1 MRLAAVDAC
10 AMALGIEPG
19 LTLADARAR
28 VPGLLAVDHDARADA
43 ALLGWLA
50 DACNRYTPAV
60 ALDPPDGLI
69 LDIAGCTH
77 RFTSEAALADD
88 LAHRCK
94 RETLTVRT
102 AIASSADAAAA
113 LARFGRVFRSPEPV
127 EGRSARTVL
136 RQAQDCGFLENEH
149 ACEAVRTLPVTA
161 LRCDPDIHHG
171 LRRAG
176 LRTIGDVAARPRA
189 SLAARFGPSFPH
201 LLARMLGEADTP
213 LAWRHIQ
220 PLLIAEQRFAEPIA
234 RTEDAL
240 ATLAALAESLGTDLR
255 ERSEGGR
262 RFEAALFRS
271 DNHVARLAI
280 ETGQPTRDPAL
291 VMRLIR
297 ERIDA
302 LADPLDPGFGYD
314 SIRLAV
320 THAEPLAS
328 AQLALV
334 GGSVADSEVAALLDR
349 LAVRLGKGRV
359 RRFVS
364 ADTHI
369 PEQAMLELPVAD
381 SAPRAWPAPEPGE
394 PPLRPLHLFDPPQR
408 VDVIADV
415 PDGPPRR
422 FTWRRAQ
429 HVVVAQEGP
438 ERIAAEW
445 WRRADG
451 RGLTRDYY
459 RVEDARGRRFWLF
472 RHGLYGIEK
481 THPDWYLH
489 GLFA

>member
-1 MRLAAVDAC
+1 MRLAAVNAC
-10 AMALGIEPG
+10 ALALGIEPG

-28 VPGLLAVDHDARADA
+28 EPGLLAVDHDPKADA

-50 DACNRYTPAV
+50 DACDRYTPAV
-60 ALDPPDGLI
+60 ACDPPDGLI
-69 LDIAGCTH
+69 LDIAGCAH
-77 RFTSEAALADD
+77 RFASEAALAED
-88 LAHRCK
+88 LVHRCV
-94 RETLTVRT
+94 REGLTVRH
-102 AIASSADAAAA
+102 AISPSADAAAA
-113 LARFGRVFRSPEPV
+113 LARFG
-127 EGRSARTVL
+127 GN
-136 RQAQDCGFLENEH
+136 D
-149 ACEAVRTLPVTA
+149 VRALPVTA
-161 LRCDPDIHHG
+161 LRCAADVHHG

-176 LRTIGDVAARPRA
+176 LRTIGDVAVRPRA
-189 SLAARFGPSFPH
+189 SLAARFGSSFPH
-201 LLARMLGEADTP
+201 LLARILGEADTP

-240 ATLAALAESLGTDLR
+240 ATLAALAETLAKDLR

-280 ETGQPTRDPAL
+280 ETGQPTRDSAL
-291 VMRLIR
+291 VIRLIR

-320 THAEPLAS
+320 THVEPLAS

-349 LAVRLGKGRV
+349 LAARLGKGRV
-359 RRFVS
+359 RRFVA

-369 PEQAMLELPVAD
+369 PEQAVLELPVAD
-381 SAPRAWPAPEPGE
+381 SALRPWSAPEPGE
-394 PPLRPLHLFDPPQR
+394 PPLRPLHLFDPPHRIQ
-408 VDVIADV
+408 VIADV

-422 FTWRRAQ
+422 FQWRKGQ
-429 HVVVAQEGP
+429 HHIVAHEGP
-438 ERIAAEW
+438 ERIASEW

-451 RGLTRDYY
+451 KGLTRDYY
-459 RVEDARGRRFWLF
+459 RVEDARGRRFWVF
-472 RHGLYGIEK
+472 RHGLYGIERA
-481 THPDWYLH
+481 HPDWYLH